1 LLTRL
6 DVLTCY
12 CLNKN
17 IQTYMKTS
25 QADSTVCQKENPSD
39 PFYNKISIEVY
50 EKKEN
55 INFL

>member
-1 LLTRL
+1 
-6 DVLTCY
+6 
-12 CLNKN
+12 
-17 IQTYMKTS
+17 MKTS